1 MKEEKPQTEKLVGK
15 ITHYFDKIGVGVIEL
30 TDATLKAGDTI
41 RIKGHEREFDQ
52 VVASM
57 QVDHQEVEAAKKGE
71 SVGLKV
77 DNPVKEGNEVF
88 KVAVQKMLESA
99 VKTCERAQIK
109 PEELKLFIPHQANL
123 RIINAVA
130 KRLRLREEQVFINLD
145 RIGNISAATI
155 PVALAEAD
163 EKGLL
168 RSGDLLAMVAFGGG
182 FTWAG
187 MSLRW

>member
-1 MKEEKPQTEKLVGK
+1 GSDGSYADLLIIPGGGSRKP
-15 ITHYFDKIGVGVIEL
+15 F
-30 TDATLKAGDTI
+30 
-41 RIKGHEREFDQ
+41 
-52 VVASM
+52 S
-57 QVDHQEVEAAKKGE
+57 QEVLDKREAFIKM
-71 SVGLKV
+71 
-77 DNPVKEGNEVF
+77 EGNEVF